1 MYTFI
6 LNTEIF
12 RVKERKIYQLYTT
25 QVPAMVRTELISDR
39 SQELHLGLPCGYKFP
54 RLWPSSILFSG
65 QKTYWMWN
73 SQNLA
78 TEPSLHVSH

>member
-39 SQELHLGLPCGYKFP
+39 SQELHLGLPCVCKGLNTWTVFHPFSQTISRELQRKWSSQDSPGY
-54 RLWPSSILFSG
+54 W
-65 QKTYWMWN
+65 
-73 SQNLA
+73 
-78 TEPSLHVSH
+78 